1 MRTLIAAVVV
11 AVATWLLIPPWSSER
26 AGVLGHEQRSANPSR
41 WVWMRDR
48 LRLGFGSAARRRA
61 ARERA
66 RTVQA
71 LGAFAAELESGQAPT
86 SALLAAGGEPCVWP
100 TAAAAVRLGE
110 DIAGAL
116 TNDARVRPAVLPLAA
131 CWSVSVSTGTGFA
144 AAVSRLA
151 SSARAAEAV
160 RVDLEG
166 ELAGPRATARLLAL
180 LPVIGVGFGVML
192 GSDPLAWLLTTGP
205 GVLCLI
211 SGAGLTALGAAWTA
225 RIAASV
231 ERLL

>member
-1 MRTLIAAVVV
+1 MV
-11 AVATWLLIPPWSSER
+11 AVLLVGFATWWAIPPWSSMR
-26 AGVLGHEQRSANPSR
+26 AGVIADADVIPSAPR
-41 WVWMRDR
+41 WAGIRDR
-48 LRLGFGSAARRRA
+48 ARVRFGPAARRRS

-86 SALLAAGGEPCVWP
+86 AALLGSGGDPSVWP
-100 TAAAAVRLGE
+100 TAAAAVPLGE
-110 DIAGAL
+110 DIAAAL
-116 TNDARVRPAVLPLAA
+116 RLDAVERPALLPLAA

-151 SSARAAEAV
+151 SSARAAEVV

-166 ELAGPRATARLLAL
+166 ELAGPRATARMLTL
-180 LPVIGVGFGVML
+180 LPLIGLGFGIML
-192 GSDPLAWLLTTGP
+192 GSDPLAWLLTSAP
-205 GVLCLI
+205 GVACLI
-211 SGAGLTALGAAWTA
+211 AGIGLTGLGALWTG